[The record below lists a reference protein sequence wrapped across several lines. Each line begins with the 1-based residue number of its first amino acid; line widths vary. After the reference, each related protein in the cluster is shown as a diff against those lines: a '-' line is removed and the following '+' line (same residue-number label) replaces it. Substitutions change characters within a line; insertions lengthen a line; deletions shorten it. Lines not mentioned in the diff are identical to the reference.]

1 MKILCE
7 KNALQTAATNVSRA
21 AASKSPVPAMEG
33 ILFEAKQENLKL
45 TAFDSK
51 IGMYTVIEAGVSE
64 SGSIVLPARFLVDLL
79 RRLPD
84 GNVSI
89 EADDNLAVDI
99 RCGRTEFHLIGL
111 DPESFPELNVVNPKR
126 TIRIPE
132 GLLKSMIN
140 QTVFAVSTSDSRP
153 LYMGVLFEV
162 GTEDLTMVAI
172 DGYRMAKRNEEIESG
187 GMDPCSFIIP
197 GTSLNEVE
205 RLCTADGKDDVVIA
219 LGDKHASFSV
229 GNTVLITRRLEGE
242 FMNYRKSIPTNF
254 RYEIIVEREEMMRVI
269 DRVSLVIK
277 EKQNSP
283 IKMIVGDGSL
293 QFFCTTSFGHSEDFC
308 VCEGSGEG
316 MRIGFNDRY
325 FMDALKAANEEKL
338 RVSMNT
344 PTAPIIIEAAE
355 GGKYLYM
362 VLPVRLREGD

>member
-7 KNALQTAATNVSRA
+7 KNTLQTAAANVSRA

-33 ILFEAKQENLKL
+33 ILFEARQGNLKL

-51 IGMYTVIEAGVSE
+51 IGMYTFMEADIQQE
-64 SGSIVLPARFLVDLL
+64 GSVVLPARFLVDLL

-84 GNVSI
+84 GMMSI
-89 EADDNLAVDI
+89 ESDENLSVSI

-111 DPESFPELNVVNPKR
+111 DPDSFPELNVVNPR
-126 TIRIPE
+126 QTIRIPE

-162 GTEDLTMVAI
+162 GAEELTMVAI

-187 GMDPCSFIIP
+187 GMEPCSFIIP

-205 RLCTADGKDDVVIA
+205 RLCAADGKDEVVIA

-242 FMNYRKSIPTNF
+242 FMNYRKSIPTSF
-254 RYEIIVEREEMMRVI
+254 RYEIIVEREEMIRVI

-283 IKMIVGDGSL
+283 VKMIVGEGLL
-293 QFFCTTSFGHSEDFC
+293 QFFCTTSFGHAEDVC
-308 VCEGSGEG
+308 ICEGSGEG

-338 RVSMNT
+338 RISMNT

-355 GGKYLYM
+355 GGQYLYM